1 MAVDQYKKTKK
12 TRQIIAGDVTLW
24 RGGGRQSAGR
34 VTHFHSIY
42 LLLDTYGLGFAR
54 KIYLGGWPLSI
65 VAVWESGGCQK
76 ISQSHLLTDDGRTL
90 GRVIRA
96 ALTQSKYFPKCVF
109 MCIRTLNN
117 VDNTEPRKYTLRS
130 KPKKG
135 AKLYLGCFDSVRK
148 HKHYWNKWI
157 VDDCWI
163 DIINERLEIATRLQV

>member
-1 MAVDQYKKTKK
+1 MYCFAVAVDQYKNTKK

-65 VAVWESGGCQK
+65 VAVWESGGCQQ

-90 GRVIRA
+90 GRGLRA
-96 ALTQSKYFPKCVF
+96 LYFRLRALYFS
-109 MCIRTLNN
+109 
-117 VDNTEPRKYTLRS
+117 LRALS
-130 KPKKG
+130 
-135 AKLYLGCFDSVRK
+135 FF
-148 HKHYWNKWI
+148 I
-157 VDDCWI
+157 
-163 DIINERLEIATRLQV
+163 IINV